1 VASPNAFPARERFG
15 LALDLF
21 DLAERMLRQK
31 LRRKHPEATGAD
43 IDVMVGR
50 WLEHRPGAEHGDG
63 EGTPVP
69 WPRRDTP
76 LGEAFE
82 PRLAESGGE

>member
-1 VASPNAFPARERFG
+1 VASTDRLPARERFG

-31 LRRKHPEATGAD
+31 LRRKHPEATSVE
-43 IDVMVGR
+43 IDAMVTR

-63 EGTPVP
+63 EGVPVP
-69 WPRRDTP
+69 WPRP
-76 LGEAFE
+76 PA
-82 PRLAESGGE
+82 